1 MTPEKLLNQ
10 QLGPYRLE
18 AILGSGGMAVV
29 YRARQ
34 TDGEAVA
41 LKVLFPPPGAGEEV
55 RARFEREART
65 AARLRH
71 PGIVRVLD
79 AGQVEGYAYLAM
91 ILIEGQTLANRL
103 TELNSQPLDES
114 TAADIAWQ
122 IADALYYAHSQ
133 GVVHRDVK
141 PSNILLTPDG
151 RALLTDFGVAQALD
165 DPGLTRT
172 GHTVGTPA
180 YMAPEQAS
188 GEQPVDGRA
197 DLYSLGVVLY
207 QLVTGRP
214 PFQGPT
220 PRVLHAHLF
229 EPPPPPSSLAQVSPG
244 LEAVILRALV
254 KDPAQRFQTG
264 AAMAQALANLNDQT
278 GTRLELAA
286 PTTPQPSRRRWLG
299 WGAALVAL
307 LALGLGVWQVA
318 GPDANESPVASLPS
332 ATPTPSETPRPAFT
346 ILATSTTSPTAT
358 FPPPPSPTAT
368 LSPTPSAT
376 LTPTLT
382 PIPPAPADTPS
393 PTPWPT
399 ATPCPNPTA
408 PELSAL
414 FGAGDLNERL
424 GCPQAGAVT
433 ATAAWQPFQTGQML
447 WRQDLRLIY
456 VLRPDNTWRSYDDLW
471 REGDLPF
478 DATIQAPDGLHQ
490 PVQGF
495 GVVWRDETT
504 GIREVLGWGTAQE
517 AGFEALIQRFGGG
530 TVFFNPAENDYFI
543 LLNDGTYQLQ

>member
-1 MTPEKLLNQ
+1 MTPDKLLNQ

-18 AILGSGGMAVV
+18 SILGSGGMAVV
-29 YRARQ
+29 YRAGRS
-34 TDGEAVA
+34 DGEAVA
-41 LKVLFPPPGAGEEV
+41 LKVLFPPPGAGDEV

-79 AGQVEGYAYLAM
+79 AGQAEGYAYLAM
-91 ILIEGQTLANRL
+91 TLVDGQSLARRL
-103 TELNSQPLDES
+103 SGPNARPLDEN

-122 IADALYYAHSQ
+122 LADALYYAHSQ

-172 GHTVGTPA
+172 GHTVGTPT

-207 QLVTGRP
+207 HMVTGRP

-220 PRVLHAHLF
+220 PRLLHAHLF

-244 LEAVILRALV
+244 LEAVILRALA
-254 KDPAQRFQTG
+254 KDVSQRFQTG
-264 AAMAQALANLNDQT
+264 AALAQALANLSDQT
-278 GTRLELAA
+278 GTRLELI
-286 PTTPQPSRRRWLG
+286 TPPKSRSLRPRRLG
-299 WGAALVAL
+299 WGIALMAL
-307 LALGLGVWQVA
+307 LALGLGVWQFVFSQ
-318 GPDANESPVASLPS
+318 ANAPPAASIASVTP
-332 ATPTPSETPRPAFT
+332 TPTPSPLPAFT
-346 ILATSTTSPTAT
+346 VLPTSTPAATPTAL
-358 FPPPPSPTAT
+358 PSPSPTAT
-368 LSPTPSAT
+368 LSPTPS
-376 LTPTLT
+376 PTLPPTFT
-382 PIPPAPADTPS
+382 PIPPPPAATNT
-393 PTPWPT
+393 PTPLPT
-399 ATPCPNPTA
+399 ATPCPNPIA
-408 PELSAL
+408 PNLSAL
-414 FGAGDLNERL
+414 FTAGDLDELL
-424 GCPQAGAVT
+424 GCPQAAAET
-433 ATAAWQPFQTGQML
+433 ATAAWQPFQSGQML
-447 WRQDLRLIY
+447 WRRDLRLIY
-456 VLRPDNTWRSYDDLW
+456 VLRPDNSWRSYDDLW

-478 DATIQAPDGLHQ
+478 DSNIQAPDGLHQ

-504 GIREVLGWGTAQE
+504 GIRDLLGWGTAQE

-530 TVFFNPAENDYFI
+530 TVWFNPDENNYFI
-543 LLNDGTYQLQ
+543 LLNDGTYQIR